1 MQVVQKQQKSHSACR
16 NFRAAIQEQNYDY
29 HPCQN
34 ISLYAVFFQKHPDIS
49 KQENKKSG
57 AGVDSPM
64 THLDDTG
71 FFKMLSEYPFGNQST
86 HEPADDRGNQQKD
99 QHGSGYIG
107 RNCCNVFL
115 THCLADLGQ
124 KALTINK

>member
-16 NFRAAIQEQNYDY
+16 NFRTAIQKQNYDY
-29 HPCQN
+29 HPRKS
-34 ISLYAVFFQKHPDIS
+34 IPLHAGSFQKHPDIG
-49 KQENKKSG
+49 KQENEKAG
-57 AGVDSPM
+57 ARVNLPM
-64 THLDDTG
+64 AHLDDTG

-99 QHGSGYIG
+99 QHGGGDIG

-115 THCLADLGQ
+115 AHCLADLGQ
-124 KALTINK
+124 EALTIHK